1 MHVIRHTEI
10 YLIQSIQM
18 GMVRHTWV
26 YQEHSRPFKTELS
39 NDTDFLHIA
48 RLQQE
53 QQIDTVI
60 SSGLQLQP
68 GS

>member
-26 YQEHSRPFKTELS
+26 YQEYSRAFKTELS

-60 SSGLQLQP
+60 SSGLQ
-68 GS
+68 

>member
-1 MHVIRHTEI
+1 MHVVRHTQI
-10 YLIQSIQM
+10 YLIQFTQM

-26 YQEHSRPFKTELS
+26 YQKYSRPFKTKLS

-53 QQIDTVI
+53 QKTDTVI
-60 SSGLQLQP
+60 SSGLQ
-68 GS
+68 